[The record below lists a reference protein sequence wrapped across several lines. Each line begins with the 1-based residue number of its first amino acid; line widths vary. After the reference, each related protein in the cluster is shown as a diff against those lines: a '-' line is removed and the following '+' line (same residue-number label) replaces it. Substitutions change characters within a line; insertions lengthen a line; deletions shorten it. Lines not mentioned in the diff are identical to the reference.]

1 MVQNDFATLIT
12 YIEENLRAS
21 RKSGLQF
28 VDTRNF
34 LARLNSRQNH
44 VVFGRRGAGKTL
56 LLQSTQ
62 SLQDHLYVY
71 LDLED
76 YKDITF
82 PNIVINVLVAMFNS
96 LESEIKTSYPW
107 WRFNRRAWGIRK
119 RIKVVC
125 SLLADY
131 AYQPDLETQEVST
144 KESSDR
150 RLSLAASSDVVSAD
164 AGQRSFKSKEVR
176 RSLPKNKLDF
186 LRLNLSTYKKL
197 LVDISSIFSEKPIF
211 LVLDDFY
218 FVSKEIQPEL
228 IDYFHRLSKGT
239 GLYLKVATIKYRS
252 KLYTRSKGRP
262 IGVEPA
268 HDILEIDMDYTL
280 DSFEDLKAF
289 MNKLLDNAI
298 LACNLEITTDQMF
311 AGDGF
316 SQLCIASGGVP
327 RDFLSLFVKLS
338 EKILTKQQSIRKLDV
353 TDAAILNVAGKMESM
368 NRDSGE
374 DDTILENY
382 LDSIKKYVFE
392 QKRTNAFLV
401 AKDELDNNPQLKQAI
416 HELVDLR
423 LIHVLNQNTS
433 KAPSD
438 GLRYEAYMLD
448 VGLYNN
454 PRQLNF
460 TQVEPGLRDEKS
472 RKDDLRGSPVV
483 SMSII
488 TEVTK
493 QEKQVSATPKKSDS
507 TRLTEKSKERQL
519 EMSFE

>member
-1 MVQNDFATLIT
+1 MAQNDFATLIT

-28 VDTRNF
+28 VDTRHF
-34 LARLNSRQNH
+34 LTRLNSKQNH
-44 VVFGRRGAGKTL
+44 VIFGRRGAGKTL

-62 SLQDHLYVY
+62 SPQDHLYVY
-71 LDLED
+71 LNLED

-82 PNIVINVLVAMFNS
+82 PNIVINVLVAMFDS
-96 LESEIKTSYPW
+96 LESEIRTSYPW
-107 WRFNRRAWGIRK
+107 WRFNRRAGGIRK
-119 RIKVVC
+119 RIKVIC
-125 SLLADY
+125 SLLTDY
-131 AYQPDLETQEVST
+131 AYQPNQETQEVST
-144 KESSDR
+144 KESYDR
-150 RLSLAASSDVVSAD
+150 QVSLAASSDVVSAD

-186 LRLNLSTYKKL
+186 LRLELTTYKKL
-197 LVDISSIFSEKPIF
+197 LIDISSIFSEKPIF

-252 KLYTRSKGRP
+252 KLYTRYKGRC
-262 IGVEPA
+262 IGVEPE

-280 DSFEDLKAF
+280 DNFEDLKAF
-289 MNKLLDNAI
+289 MHQLLDNAI
-298 LACNLEITTDQMF
+298 SACDVKITTDGMF

-327 RDFLSLFVKLS
+327 RDLLSLFVKLS
-338 EKILTKQQSIRKLDV
+338 EKVLTKQQSIGKLDV
-353 TDAAILNVAGKMESM
+353 TNTAILNVAGKIESI

-374 DDTILENY
+374 DDTILEDY
-382 LDSIKKYVFE
+382 LDSIKKYVFDHR
-392 QKRTNAFLV
+392 RTNAFLV
-401 AKDELDNNPQLKQAI
+401 AKDELGNNPQLKQAI

-423 LIHVLNQNTS
+423 LIHVLDQNTS

-454 PRQLNF
+454 PRQLRF
-460 TQVEPGLRDEKS
+460 TQIEPGRRDEKS
-472 RKDDLRGSPVV
+472 RKDDLRGLPVLSV
-483 SMSII
+483 LAM
-488 TEVTK
+488 TEVKK
-493 QEKQVSATPKKSDS
+493 QEKQVSATLRKKQ
-507 TRLTEKSKERQL
+507 SKANQL